1 MISNE
6 RKSMENVV
14 YQCAIMLNKAIQD
27 DVSNDDL
34 KAELIRCGF
43 LLMASSNYEL
53 CIDKDI
59 ISFNKE

>member
-1 MISNE
+1 MSNE

-14 YQCAIMLNKAIQD
+14 YQCAELLSKAIQD
-27 DVSNDDL
+27 EVSDDEF

-53 CIDKDI
+53 CIDKNI